1 MTARPLRYALRT
13 PGKRVRAA
21 LVLAAYRP
29 PAARRPAIA
38 GVAAAVEIVHT
49 YSLVHDDLPCMD
61 DDDLRRGRPTTHR
74 VYGVRYRDPGR
85 VRWCRSPP
93 GARGGGA

>member
-1 MTARPLRYALRT
+1 MAETAAASAFGLLAEARERTDAILGRWADQLRAEVGGRDGEALDYALRT

-21 LVLAAYRP
+21 LVVAAYR
-29 PAARRPAIA
+29 AAGGTSPAID

-61 DDDLRRGRPTTHR
+61 D
-74 VYGVRYRDPGR
+74 
-85 VRWCRSPP
+85 
-93 GARGGGA
+93 